1 MEMVSAVRRWRRLMG
16 MLESLW
22 GVLEVD
28 NGGRDDGCER
38 REAVVV
44 EEDIGILKDRTGPC
58 YILCL

>member
-1 MEMVSAVRRWRRLMG
+1 MG
-16 MLESLW
+16 MLKSLW

-38 REAVVV
+38 REAVVA
-44 EEDIGILKDRTGPC
+44 EEDIGILEDLTGQC

>member
-1 MEMVSAVRRWRRLMG
+1 MG
-16 MLESLW
+16 MLESLR